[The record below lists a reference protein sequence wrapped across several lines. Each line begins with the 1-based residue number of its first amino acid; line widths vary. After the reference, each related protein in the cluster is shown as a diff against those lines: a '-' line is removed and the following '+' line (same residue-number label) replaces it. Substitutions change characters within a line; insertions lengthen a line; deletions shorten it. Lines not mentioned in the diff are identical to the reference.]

1 MFRIPRLSLPRLSLP
16 RLSLKIDMASDRWGL
31 SIKTASP
38 QEMARKY
45 LYVDVLTLDDIEAFP
60 FNYDGKLPSKVSEIT
75 GTKPATLCLYIAN
88 VPSVEYYKQEP
99 IISTH
104 SQYPITNRELIKSGF
119 EVYYPRD
126 APGFLFCTDEAN
138 EPLFFSA
145 FDRLVKKA
153 GLQVGF
159 DHRNLYLQAKTY
171 KLAHAT
177 TSTKRQ
183 PVTTILTAAS
193 IADVV
198 HS

>member
-1 MFRIPRLSLPRLSLP
+1 MEKELMTGLIVRLNDNLAIVNQTIEIIKQDCEKLRL
-16 RLSLKIDMASDRWGL
+16 
-31 SIKTASP
+31 
-38 QEMARKY
+38 
-45 LYVDVLTLDDIEAFP
+45 
-60 FNYDGKLPSKVSEIT
+60 
-75 GTKPATLCLYIAN
+75 
-88 VPSVEYYKQEP
+88 EYYKQEP